1 MQKKTEAERCGP
13 NTNTSVMTNTNTI
26 EIERNAKDD
35 RGRAVWTE
43 HKYKCDDKDK
53 YN

>member
-1 MQKKTEAERCGP
+1 MQKKTEAEQCGP
-13 NTNTSVMTNTNTI
+13 NTNTSVMTKTNTI
-26 EIERNAKDD
+26 EKERSAKEDWD
-35 RGRAVWTE
+35 GAVWTE